1 MADQKITEMNR
12 ANVRTIAAAAEAALR
27 PIAERFGLTL
37 KREGG
42 SFDPAGG
49 TFTFKAAFG
58 CVTESG
64 IPAGFAREA
73 ALFGLTE
80 ADYGREFSTHNGTY
94 KIIGIKL
101 RNRKYPILG
110 KCIRTGRT
118 FKFQPT
124 AVSKLPRAV
133 G

>member
-1 MADQKITEMNR
+1 MADQIKEMTR

-27 PIAERFGLTL
+27 PIAEQYGLAL
-37 KREGG
+37 KKDGG
-42 SFDPAGG
+42 SFDSGGG
-49 TFTFKAAFG
+49 TFLSKWEFS
-58 CVTESG
+58 CQTESG
-64 IPAGFAREA
+64 VPAGFARDA

-80 ADYGREFSTHNGTY
+80 ADYGRRFATHNGTY
-94 KIIGIKL
+94 EIIGIKL

-118 FKFQPT
+118 FKFQPM
-124 AVSKLPRAV
+124 AVTQLPRAV